1 LLIVVLSPFPA
12 QLELGGNNALVVD
25 EDADLDMVIRSA
37 TFASVGTAGQRF
49 EAGANVMILYFTLAA

>member
-1 LLIVVLSPFPA
+1 MMLF

-37 TFASVGTAGQRF
+37 TFASVGTAGQR
-49 EAGANVMILYFTLAA
+49 